1 MFFMSAGA
9 TLLLLFGDGT
19 AAAVRRAV
27 MVEIAEAVL
36 AVLNGASLSQS
47 FVATRAYAPV
57 QAQEALDTLEIT
69 VIPLEESMAQLSRRD
84 DNFDYVVRIGIQRR
98 IGKGAMT
105 NDAINTA
112 CDSLLLLAE
121 EIKDLFRSKT
131 LEGYA
136 AASSVDTSTLALF
149 IPEHTDQH
157 RVFTSIIALT
167 FRKSRTR

>member
-1 MFFMSAGA
+1 M
-9 TLLLLFGDGT
+9 
-19 AAAVRRAV
+19 AAVI
-27 MVEIAEAVL
+27 VEIAEAVL
-36 AVLNGASLSQS
+36 AVLSGANLSQA
-47 FVATRAYAPV
+47 FTAKRAYAPV
-57 QAQEALDTLEIT
+57 AAQEAMDTLEVT
-69 VIPLEESMAQLSRRD
+69 VIPFEESMTPLSRRD

-98 IGKGAMT
+98 IGKGLMT

-131 LEGYA
+131 LEGYTT
-136 AASSVDTSTLALF
+136 ASSVDTATLALF